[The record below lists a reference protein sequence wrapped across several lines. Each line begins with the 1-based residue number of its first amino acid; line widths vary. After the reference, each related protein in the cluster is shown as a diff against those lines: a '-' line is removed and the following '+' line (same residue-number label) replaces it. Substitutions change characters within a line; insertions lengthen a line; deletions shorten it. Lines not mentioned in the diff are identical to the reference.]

1 MNFKT
6 TDYNTAFGKRAL
18 RGSALLAT
26 SALALGLVACGD
38 GNETNT
44 ASGSQA
50 DKRQITVEN
59 CGVEQSYAAP
69 VEKMLVNDANIIA
82 LALAVGAEDQIS
94 AVSAAQRGLPLLEQ
108 AFGPGIA
115 DKDQIS
121 EEYPNL
127 EQVLAAEP
135 DIYVAGWNYGFS
147 ESTGVNPDALA
158 EHDIATYT
166 LTESCRQEAAGE
178 DNSRVGY
185 QRGIV
190 DPWEAVRI
198 DLRNLGAITGNEQQ
212 ADEVIADMDNR
223 LKALEQ
229 AAQPEAAP
237 VGLIFDSA
245 TEAPFTSG
253 AFGAPQGILEKAG
266 AVNAA
271 ADIEDTWTTT
281 TWEKIAESEPDF
293 IAFVDYPGQTF
304 AEKVEMVRSN
314 PATRDLEAVK
324 ENRFINLPYSMW
336 TESPLNIDAAE
347 YVRAALEEFGLA
359 PKSEI
364 SPKLTLPE
372 DLDGREYFT
381 R

>member
-1 MNFKT
+1 M
-6 TDYNTAFGKRAL
+6 
-18 RGSALLAT
+18 
-26 SALALGLVACGD
+26 
-38 GNETNT
+38 
-44 ASGSQA
+44 
-50 DKRQITVEN
+50 
-59 CGVEQSYAAP
+59 
-69 VEKMLVNDANIIA
+69 
-82 LALAVGAEDQIS
+82 
-94 AVSAAQRGLPLLEQ
+94 
-108 AFGPGIA
+108 
-115 DKDQIS
+115 
-121 EEYPNL
+121 
-127 EQVLAAEP
+127 LAAEP

-336 TESPLNIDAAE
+336 TESPLNIDTAE

-372 DLDGREYFT
+372 GTSTAGSTSPARIGSPRESPHSGT
-381 R
+381 ARAALGCPAHQPTWV